1 VVLGVAGAGE
11 VWDSRQWVRIEPWT
25 QGATSLDYY
34 SRYRPYGTFLDGDD
48 VVLSDPATSW
58 VLSPIV
64 GTRVVAVLHANPFFH
79 DHRRRLRDVER
90 FVRADRDEMLEI
102 LDRYGVTHILVARG
116 IVKDLAPIRQDLRL
130 VFEDEANVLFRY
142 ER

>member
-1 VVLGVAGAGE
+1 M
-11 VWDSRQWVRIEPWT
+11 
-25 QGATSLDYY
+25 LD
-34 SRYRPYGTFLDGDD
+34 
-48 VVLSDPATSW
+48 
-58 VLSPIV
+58 
-64 GTRVVAVLHANPFFH
+64 
-79 DHRRRLRDVER
+79 
-90 FVRADRDEMLEI
+90 I